1 MIIVAGISLIQL
13 GIKMWSAYV
22 HMYMRNLFL
31 HSDTTIVNID
41 IYIII
46 ILTMDN
52 KLATL
57 VVGWWNSRC
66 HVTFS

>member
-1 MIIVAGISLIQL
+1 MIIVFGISLIQL

-31 HSDTTIVNID
+31 HSDTTIVNMD

-46 ILTMDN
+46 LTIDN

-57 VVGWWNSRC
+57 VVGWWNS
-66 HVTFS
+66 

>member
-46 ILTMDN
+46 LTMDN
-52 KLATL
+52 KLASL
-57 VVGWWNSRC
+57 VVGWWNSQC